1 MAERRRSPRTAEE
14 REEMA
19 IGLAYTLAEKQLQ
32 NGTAS
37 ATVITHFLKLATE
50 REKREMERLKKEN
63 LLLEVKHDQI
73 KAQTNMAESYQKVL
87 EAMRRYSGNYDE

>member
-1 MAERRRSPRTAEE
+1 MAERRRPPRTAEE
-14 REEMA
+14 REE
-19 IGLAYTLAEKQLQ
+19 ITGLAYTLAEKQLQ

-63 LLLEVKHDQI
+63 LLRGQARSDQS
-73 KAQTNMAESYQKVL
+73 ANQHGREL
-87 EAMRRYSGNYDE
+87 PEGSGSHAALLR